1 MVTPRGKG
9 DDGVGEGVRGDDKT
23 SVSVVIVPVL
33 GDTFECFGNCCA
45 SIARA
50 FGRIVVHA
58 DAAVFEVVYE
68 HLIGDYALIWSPSG
82 WRSFEVVCSTAE
94 GVPVGARGWGIDA
107 VSRFRHDGVGNV
119 CSTVV
124 GVFRYWS
131 ATVIRPALASELLVL
146 GYESLLE
153 DKGEDD

>member
-1 MVTPRGKG
+1 MVTPRGNG
-9 DDGVGEGVRGDDKT
+9 DDGVGEGVRRYDKT

-33 GDTFECFGNCCA
+33 GDTFECFGDRCA
-45 SIARA
+45 SVAGA
-50 FGRIVVHA
+50 FCRVVVHA
-58 DAAVFEVVYE
+58 DTAMFEVMYE
-68 HLIGDYALIWSPSG
+68 HLIGNYALIWSPRG
-82 WRSFEVVCSTAE
+82 WRSFEVVCGTAE

-131 ATVIRPALASELLVL
+131 ATVVRPALASELLVL
-146 GYESLLE
+146 
-153 DKGEDD
+153 